1 MGAPRVAAVEASQ
14 LLEVIWVSLLA
25 GVVVTTLFSLAVL
38 GGGKS
43 GEARRA
49 GRGTAATLFASLAMI
64 AFLVFVAGVIF
75 GVNVMLSKD

>member
-1 MGAPRVAAVEASQ
+1 MRFAAVEASQ
-14 LLEVIWVSLLA
+14 LLEVVWVSLLA
-25 GVVVTTLFSLAVL
+25 GVVVTALFSFAVL

-49 GRGTAATLFASLAMI
+49 GRSSAATVYASLAI
-64 AFLVFVAGVIF
+64 VAFVIFVAGVVF